1 MAELGRPTKLDN
13 EVRRKIEEAA
23 ALDASMEEIAFYAGI
38 HRSTLYEWVAQ
49 NKELSDRI
57 QELRERPILKARQTI
72 TKALD
77 DPNYAFR
84 YLERKRRKEFAPN
97 LDLTSDGQALT
108 VNIVSFNAN
117 GNNTPQL
124 QDPDGVSA

>member
-1 MAELGRPTKLDN
+1 MADVGRPTKLDD

-23 ALDASMEEIAFYAGI
+23 ALDASVEEIAFYAGV
-38 HRSTLYEWVAQ
+38 HRATLHRWIQEDE
-49 NKELSDRI
+49 ELRDRI

-77 DPNYAFR
+77 DPNHAFR

-97 LDLTSDGQALT
+97 VDLTSDGQALM
-108 VNIVSFNAN
+108 VNVISFDAN
-117 GNNTPQL
+117 RNNTPQL
-124 QDPDGVSA
+124 QGPDGVSA